1 MFEAIVT
8 VVVVVGFGAFLYSK
22 RKKKIPA
29 SGGASGPGGGE
40 SGPGRG
46 EIGINDQ
53 IK

>member
-1 MFEAIVT
+1 MFEAVVT
-8 VVVVVGFGAFLYSK
+8 IVVVVGFGAFLYSK

-29 SGGASGPGGGE
+29 SGGGE

-46 EIGINDQ
+46 EIGINEE